1 MKNTTKY
8 GIGALVLLVAGYFVY
23 SKNKKITSLPA
34 TLPASTE
41 PVKVDREKLA
51 LEYTEKNFVPSPFD
65 SGSTNTQFQ
74 SNGLQIL
81 SQVSNNNGSVSAQPL
96 KPRNKVT
103 FYKDLLDTL
112 NKITDDND
120 VLLFLDNVNDDNG
133 VTLKQ
138 TLIMEK
144 LSKKYPTIKF
154 D

>member
-8 GIGALVLLVAGYFVY
+8 GMGALVLLVAGYFLY

-51 LEYTEKNFVPSPFD
+51 LEFTEKNFVPSPFD
-65 SGSTNTQFQ
+65 NGIVSSGLVK

-96 KPRNKVT
+96 RPRNKVT
-103 FYKDLLDTL
+103 YYKDLLDTL
-112 NKITDDND
+112 NKITDNND
-120 VLLFLDNVNDDNG
+120 VLPFLDALRNDFKS
-133 VTLKQ
+133 LKDE
-138 TLIMEK
+138 LFMEK
-144 LSKKYPTIKF
+144 LSKKYPTIKL